1 MFDLEQAI
9 KQWRKALFK
18 NQALED
24 GAVEELES
32 HLRDEI
38 QQGIGRGLDAK
49 PAFMRAAAEIGGADD
64 LGDEFYKTH
73 TRGRIGAPP
82 GKAGFLYL
90 GLFLNYLKLILRK
103 LRRQKGYSFINIAG
117 LTVGMACCLLI
128 LTWVADE
135 LSFDRFFADSD
146 RIYRIVSED
155 LSGEEP
161 WYYAGSPSLLGPTLK
176 AEYPAVEQYVRVQ
189 CGWDGW
195 RLHYGDKWFF
205 QERLAAVD
213 PDFFKVFNF
222 PFIQGDPETALIDKH
237 SVVLTQE
244 LAQKCFGPEDPLGK
258 IVRIGETDMKVTG
271 VIQDIPRNTHLQ
283 FDYAF
288 PADNMTE
295 WRESDLKSWAYLQ
308 FATYIKVAE
317 KASRETLLK
326 HLDEVKAR
334 FTPEAK
340 GRYHLQPLTDIHL
353 RSSHIDTW
361 MVTYA
366 GQGHITSVVIFTL
379 IAVCILMIACINF
392 MNLSTARSGTRARE
406 VGMRKVAGAGRNDLF
421 QQFMGESV
429 ALSFLALGLALLLV
443 EATLPYFSALL
454 GKPLTLKIF
463 GDPLLVL
470 GFVGV
475 ALLTGL
481 FAGSYPSLVL
491 SGMKAVTVLKAA
503 NPLSSRSGGSVRKV
517 LVVAQFAFTI
527 ALISMTAVIYRQ
539 LHYVE
544 TKDLGFN
551 ADHIIKFWTGHSDPD
566 VLRERLLKHPNIEN
580 VTISTSP
587 DSTPYGFTGFD
598 WEGRMADQDVKLYPV
613 DVDFDYLDT
622 FGMSMKE
629 GRFLSPSFAT
639 DAAASAVIN
648 ETAAR
653 VMGIKS
659 PVGKRL
665 TYRDKSY
672 VIVGVIQDFH
682 VSSLHN
688 RIEPMVF
695 WIPEEAF
702 HVCVRINPL
711 NIPDT
716 LKYMEGVWGDLVRDY
731 PFEYEFLDRS
741 INSFYITERK
751 SAALFRNFTLLA
763 VFIACLGLFGLASFT
778 AEQRTREIGIR
789 KVLGASTSG
798 ITLMLSREFTRWVVL
813 ANVAAWPL
821 GWWAARR
828 WLDGFAYRIRL
839 GWEIFVLSTALALG
853 VALATVVY
861 QALRAANADP
871 VRSLRY
877 E

>member
-1 MFDLEQAI
+1 MFDLERAI
-9 KQWRKALFK
+9 KRWRKALFK
-18 NQALED
+18 SQTLED

-38 QQGIGRGLDAK
+38 QSRIARGQDERLAYEQ
-49 PAFMRAAAEIGGADD
+49 AAAEIGGVDD
-64 LGDEFYKTH
+64 LGGEFHKTL
-73 TRGRIGAPP
+73 TRSRFGAPP
-82 GKAGFLYL
+82 GKAGFLYT
-90 GLFLNYLKLILRK
+90 GLVFNYLKLILRK
-103 LRRQKGYSFINIAG
+103 IRRQKGYSFINIAG
-117 LTVGMACCLLI
+117 LTTGMACCFLI

-135 LSFDRFFADSD
+135 LSFDRFFADAG

-195 RLHYGDKWFF
+195 RLHYGDTWFF

-213 PDFFKVFNF
+213 PDFFTVFTF
-222 PFIQGDPETALIDKH
+222 PFIQGDPQTALIDKH

-258 IVRIGETDMKVTG
+258 VVQIGETDMKVTG
-271 VIQDIPRNTHLQ
+271 VIRNIPRNTHLQ

-288 PADNMTE
+288 PADNMTD

-317 KASRETLLK
+317 KTSPETLLK
-326 HLDEVKAR
+326 HLAEIKAR

-361 MVTYA
+361 MVPYA
-366 GQGHITSVVIFTL
+366 GQGNITSVAIFAL

-429 ALSFLALGLALLLV
+429 ALSFLALGLALLMV

-470 GFVGV
+470 GFLGV

-491 SGMKAVTVLKAA
+491 SGMKVVTVLKAA
-503 NPLSSRSGGSVRKV
+503 NPLSSQSGGAVRKV
-517 LVVAQFAFTI
+517 LVLVQFAFTI

-539 LHYVE
+539 LHYIE
-544 TKDLGFN
+544 TRDLGFN
-551 ADHIIKFWTGHSDPD
+551 ADHIVKFWTGHSDPD
-566 VLRERLLKHPNIEN
+566 VLRERLLKYPNIEN

-587 DSTPYGFTGFD
+587 DSAPYGFTDFD
-598 WEGRMADQDVKLYPV
+598 WEGRMADQEVKLYPV
-613 DVDFDYLDT
+613 DVDFAYLDT
-622 FGMSMKE
+622 FGMTMKQ

-639 DAAASAVIN
+639 DAAESAVIN

-653 VMGIKS
+653 VMGLEDPI
-659 PVGKRL
+659 GKQL
-665 TYRDKSY
+665 TYRDQTRI
-672 VIVGVIQDFH
+672 IVGVIQDFH

-702 HVCVRINPL
+702 HVCVRISPQ

-716 LKYMEGVWGDLVRDY
+716 LKYMEGVWADLVRDY

-741 INSFYITERK
+741 INNFYISERK
-751 SAALFRNFTLLA
+751 TAALFRNFTLLA

-798 ITLMLSREFTRWVVL
+798 ITLMLSREFVRWVVL
-813 ANVAAWPL
+813 ANLAAWPV

-839 GWEIFVLSTALALG
+839 GWDVFVISTALALG

-871 VRSLRY
+871 VRALRY